1 MRDGR
6 RNITWRMLL
15 FEISRISAHNA
26 LREDNMLPYKR
37 SQRVGDLVREE
48 VADIIMYR
56 LKDPRIGFVTVTGVD
71 MAPDMKNAKIYVSVL
86 KEEDRE
92 LTLEILNSSK
102 SFIRSLLSKRLRMK
116 FIPTVEF
123 RFDTSIEYGY
133 KIDKLLK
140 EIKDRDEDT

>member
-1 MRDGR
+1 
-6 RNITWRMLL
+6 
-15 FEISRISAHNA
+15 
-26 LREDNMLPYKR
+26 MLPYKR
-37 SQRVGDLVREE
+37 SQRVGDLIREE

-71 MAPDMKNAKIYVSVL
+71 MAPDMKSARIYVSVL

-92 LTLEILNSSK
+92 VTLDILNSSK
-102 SFIRSLLSKRLRMK
+102 HFIRSLLAKRLSMK

-133 KIDKLLK
+133 KIDRLLK

>member
-1 MRDGR
+1 
-6 RNITWRMLL
+6 
-15 FEISRISAHNA
+15 
-26 LREDNMLPYKR
+26 MLPYKR

-71 MAPDMKNAKIYVSVL
+71 MSPDMKNARVYVSVL

-92 LTLEILNSSK
+92 LTLDILNSSK

>member
-1 MRDGR
+1 
-6 RNITWRMLL
+6 
-15 FEISRISAHNA
+15 
-26 LREDNMLPYKR
+26 MLPYKR
-37 SQRVGDLVREE
+37 SQRVGDLIREE

-71 MAPDMKNAKIYVSVL
+71 MSPDMKMARVFVSVL

-92 LTLEILNSSK
+92 LTLEILNSSR

-116 FIPTVEF
+116 IIPTVEF

-133 KIDKLLK
+133 RIDKLLK